1 MSFELFL
8 KMIWHN
14 LRLFIIKKKKK
25 KKVRIKI
32 TLFNRVPSSRG
43 IKTETDYQCGETN
56 QNQCIVRFNGF
67 FFLGT
72 ASQP

>member
-25 KKVRIKI
+25 VRIKI
-32 TLFNRVPSSRG
+32 TLFNRVPRG

-56 QNQCIVRFNGF
+56 QNHCIVRFNGF
-67 FFLGT
+67 FFWGT